1 MAPRTS
7 QTAPDD
13 FDELMRLWQTQPYD
27 CRTGL
32 SDYGKAL
39 RANPSLERML
49 GLSPCLTWV
58 LDVRGGGYEFVSANA
73 ESILGYPTRRFT
85 ALGIA
90 FFRELLHPEDAGPAW
105 KLLLRVYKC
114 LLAVP
119 VRHRPFYGINRDYRL
134 RRADGSYL
142 RLLEQSTV
150 LQSDCRGN
158 ITHLLG
164 VCTDITDLKK
174 SDVLTASVQSNHY
187 HTCLTYNSTDTAG
200 GKPTG
205 LSQREREI
213 IRLVSEGYNS
223 QQIAN
228 RLFISVHTVN
238 THRRNISGKTN
249 TRTAG
254 SLVRFALTNRI
265 A

>member
-1 MAPRTS
+1 MGSRAPQS
-7 QTAPDD
+7 SPDD
-13 FDELMRLWQTQPYD
+13 FAELMRLWQTQPYE

-39 RANPSLERML
+39 HANPSLERML
-49 GLSPCLTWV
+49 SQSPCLTWV
-58 LDVRGGGYEFVSANA
+58 LDVRTGGYEFVSANI
-73 ESILGYPTRRFT
+73 ENLLGYPPRRFT
-85 ALGIA
+85 TTGIA
-90 FFRELLHPEDAGPAW
+90 FTRELLHPHDAGPAW
-105 KLLLRVYKC
+105 KLMLRVYKC
-114 LLAVP
+114 LLALP
-119 VRHRPFYGINRDYRL
+119 ARHHPFYGLNRDYRL
-134 RRADGSYL
+134 RRADGTYV

-150 LQSDCRGN
+150 LQSDRLGN

-174 SDVLTASVQSNHY
+174 SDVLTASVHSSHY
-187 HTCLTYNSTDTAG
+187 QTCLTYTSADAAP

-223 QQIAN
+223 QEIAD

-249 TRTAG
+249 THTAG
-254 SLVRFALTNRI
+254 SLVRFALTHSI